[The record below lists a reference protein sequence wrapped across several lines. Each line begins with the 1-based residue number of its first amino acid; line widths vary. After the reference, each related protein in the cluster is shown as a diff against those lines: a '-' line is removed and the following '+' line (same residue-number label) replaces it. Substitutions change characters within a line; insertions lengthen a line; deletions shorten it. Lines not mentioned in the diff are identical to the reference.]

1 MLHCLCHAGSRSD
14 SDEEVG
20 GNSDDAEA
28 SSSSS
33 EDDDDYSERDRC
45 VGPPAGLRSTLRP
58 YAISTPLSY
67 GVVWRSIASCTLD

>member
-1 MLHCLCHAGSRSD
+1 MMRAPQRKASLSSYLLCIRRAGSRSD

-20 GNSDDAEA
+20 GASEDTEA

-45 VGPPAGLRSTLRP
+45 VSTLAGLCSVLHEDAAP
-58 YAISTPLSY
+58 
-67 GVVWRSIASCTLD
+67 